1 MQEYEIY
8 YDEIKEDG
16 YWHGIFFLPT
26 GSSRNLIKY
35 LEEAESD
42 YPFNCRLHFAN
53 CGKNDPEDSMRT
65 LLTESYISIGCASLQ
80 SQKFEEYPVKA
91 KVGRH
96 LKLIA
101 PICAKFA
108 VYRVSPEVMRACN
121 ENRNLIITQ
130 TLKSALKGAIHY
142 LFPTEEDIMINKI
155 FFEGAELQ
163 GVDDKKIMA
172 TLQKQVHNNIKKL
185 PDNFVTQ
192 SSNHNNLSWNQEKKD
207 SCILQLCDS
216 MVGATR
222 FCVVSNS
229 SDHIRNKISKP
240 IKGILG
246 YADESLIRMRQ
257 SRYFRGFSLSEAGVD
272 GDDWE
277 FTNLKVKERINYG
290 EQKSLFA

>member
-16 YWHGIFFLPT
+16 YWHGIFFLPVD
-26 GSSRNLIKY
+26 SSRDLIRY
-35 LEEAESD
+35 LEDAERD
-42 YPFNCRLHFAN
+42 YPLNCRLHFAN

-80 SQKFEEYPVKA
+80 SQKFEKYPVKA
-91 KVGRH
+91 KVGRSP
-96 LKLIA
+96 KLIT
-101 PICAKFA
+101 PIRAKFA

-130 TLKSALKGAIHY
+130 TLKSALKGALHY
-142 LFPTEEDIMINKI
+142 LFPVEEDITISKI
-155 FFEGAELQ
+155 FFEGTELQ
-163 GVDDKKIMA
+163 GIDDKKIMA
-172 TLQKQVHNNIKKL
+172 KLQEQVHGNVKSL
-185 PDNFVTQ
+185 PDAFVTQ
-192 SSNHNNLSWNQEKKD
+192 SSNHNDLSEGQEKKD

-222 FCVVSNS
+222 FGVVSNS
-229 SDHIRNKISKP
+229 NDHIRSKLSKP
-240 IKGILG
+240 IRGILE
-246 YADESLIRMRQ
+246 YSDESLTRMKQ

-277 FTNLKVKERINYG
+277 FTNLKIKEGTNLG
-290 EQKSLFA
+290 KQESLFA